1 MEKRSAPQPA
11 GPSIPFCPKPRLM
24 KMYVQ
29 NIYSQEMFDRGN
41 PGKKRPLAL
50 GPDVSET
57 KGTFVKSG

>member
-1 MEKRSAPQPA
+1 
-11 GPSIPFCPKPRLM
+11 M

-29 NIYSQEMFDRGN
+29 NIPKKFLIAEI
-41 PGKKRPLAL
+41 PEKKRLLAL